1 MKNSLKQLLRTP
13 MKALLFFLL
22 LTAGTALLAVG
33 ACLFARTAE
42 RIAAVESEFTTIA
55 TVEQKPV
62 STYVEEG
69 YNSCLG
75 AHGNEFPVYDKLIPF
90 DVLKDA
96 ELPYIGEPESR
107 SVYLSSWMDPSP
119 RTWNIIHQEFV
130 AAFTPLET
138 GDGKEPV
145 KVEVTRVFYSNVIY
159 QQVFLPPP
167 DNLKVGD
174 VISVCQHFSGNPAK
188 LEKGKT
194 YLASMVWRTCSSHSE
209 GSPEGE
215 FVIYQRPHSTQYD
228 IDGKL
233 LPGNGVFAVPGLY
246 AETEKT
252 VVHATAEQSF
262 PAFDD
267 PSIGVE
273 EISADSDDPADQIL
287 RGDQWLSWTQNIR
300 MQYGLSPVIPT
311 NDLSLLPSFHNGKAK
326 IVQGRAI
333 TEEEYESGEKVCLV
347 SDAFLNDLYY
357 YYIGIGTEISLPL
370 LCSLYNYDGGKQV
383 ESTGNYRTSP
393 FLRRYSLLNAD
404 GAPYSPFAN
413 DKYTVVGFYS
423 IDPKEQEAG
432 RTELMVDTVII
443 PAKSVTASD
452 ENNIAYYA
460 PMNAKSTSFRIPNGT
475 IEEFDRKLH
484 EAVPEAAGLTITYY
498 DNGYTEVM
506 GDLNRAKSTAALL
519 LFAGLG
525 STLAIVTLLLYFFV
539 VREKKRT
546 AIERSLGMTKG
557 QCAVSLLSGLLV
569 LALLAV
575 CLGAALGGIS
585 VEHMGNGEAVESEF
599 NLMFSDWQDVSAEAG
614 ETGAVS
620 LWLRLA
626 APFAVWLAVLVL
638 GLFLLGRNLKIE
650 PIYLLSGK
658 LEDS

>member
-1 MKNSLKQLLRTP
+1 MKTGYPSIDKPWLKYYSEEVINSPL
-13 MKALLFFLL
+13 
-22 LTAGTALLAVG
+22 
-33 ACLFARTAE
+33 
-42 RIAAVESEFTTIA
+42 
-55 TVEQKPV
+55 
-62 STYVEEG
+62 
-69 YNSCLG
+69 
-75 AHGNEFPVYDKLIPF
+75 
-90 DVLKDA
+90 
-96 ELPYIGEPESR
+96 PES
-107 SVYLSSWMDPSP
+107 SIYE
-119 RTWNIIHQEFV
+119 IIRERNH
-130 AAFTPLET
+130 
-138 GDGKEPV
+138 
-145 KVEVTRVFYSNVIY
+145 
-159 QQVFLPPP
+159 
-167 DNLKVGD
+167 DNLRRVAIDYYGKRITYKD
-174 VISVCQHFSGNPAK
+174 LFDHIDSVSDSLAK
-188 LEKGKT
+188 LGIKRGDIVSICM
-194 YLASMVWRTCSSHSE
+194 LN
-209 GSPEGE
+209 SPET
-215 FVIYQRPHSTQYD
+215 IYLIYALNK
-228 IDGKL
+228 IG
-233 LPGNGVFAVPGLY
+233 AVANLISGL
-246 AETEKT
+246 
-252 VVHATAEQSF
+252 
-262 PAFDD
+262 
-267 PSIGVE
+267 
-273 EISADSDDPADQIL
+273 DSDKEIIEHIGNATSPIL
-287 RGDQWLSWTQNIR
+287 FTLDIFKTRILSIIDKTN
-300 MQYGLSPVIPT
+300 GLSPVIPT

-333 TEEEYESGEKVCLV
+333 TKEEYESGEKVCLV

-484 EAVPEAAGLTITYY
+484 EAVLEAEGLTINYY

-620 LWLRLA
+620 LWLCLA